1 MSDKKML
8 MDQLDK
14 SLNKVPASIA
24 SASWN
29 RSVAYKDWV
38 VRVRKIINKGK
49 ANEATLHSL
58 LETYKNF

>member
-1 MSDKKML
+1 MSDKKDL
-8 MDQLDK
+8 MDQL
-14 SLNKVPASIA
+14 SRLLNKVPPSIA
-24 SASWN
+24 AASWN

-58 LETYKNF
+58 IETYNNF